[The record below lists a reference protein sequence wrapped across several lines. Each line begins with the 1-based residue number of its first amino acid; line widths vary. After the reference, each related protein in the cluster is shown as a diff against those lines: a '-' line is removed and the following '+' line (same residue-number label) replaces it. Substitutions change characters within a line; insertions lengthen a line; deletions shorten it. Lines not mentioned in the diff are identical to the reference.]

1 MMLSGILEIGRIL
14 SGSSTEDY
22 LKNKVIYKDAPSES
36 KIVRV
41 IFEPSERKIRFV
53 SEEFDKS
60 KLEKYLWVGNAK
72 GNVPQTRL
80 TSDNLMKI
88 FTQSIFNAYRQLD
101 EGELKNILNEIIETF
116 TCEKEDKRV
125 IDLSL
130 IEDLDES
137 LKETWKNVEKIG
149 KGEDITNI
157 LNEYLMKKLSIS
169 KKILSSLLFTVY
181 YKEKSLV
188 EYEEYKRMLYKEFVE
203 EAFIDTEIGVC
214 HGCGKETQ
222 ITKDF
227 SKFELKFF
235 ITDKIN
241 FASGI
246 DKEGFYKNF
255 ALCDECFTAFGTGEK
270 FLKNNLKTRFTRI
283 PYPCYIIPDFY
294 DTDTIPSSR
303 ILAERAKDTIH
314 TAESL
319 NSADKWNEY
328 REQLEERIETEA
340 FALNFVFV
348 EEQNAAVKIK
358 KLIMDVPPSRIKEI
372 IHKRNIVRE
381 KFKEL
386 FLEKEEYFR
395 VNELDF
401 DRIFY
406 LFPVRKDLPGNILE
420 IYDSMLSKK
429 PLNERKII
437 KDFLEV
443 VTIYYYDKYNGYYHT
458 KPKNENSVFWKVIDH
473 ILTSNQFIM
482 YARELNILQGG
493 GGNVNYEELDVV
505 GHDLRKYVETLE
517 LDEQKTGLFLL
528 GVLLSEVARA
538 QVNKGD
544 GKKVILEKLNYYGM
558 PQSKIKIFSNELFEK
573 LKQYKVLN
581 THTELVYALA
591 KKYLDISDKNWTLS
605 PQENVYWIKSGYA
618 YQTMKTITGS
628 RKTEEIIEEN

>member
-1 MMLSGILEIGRIL
+1 MLNGILEIGRIL
-14 SGSSTEDY
+14 SGSSIEDY
-22 LKNKVIYKDAPSES
+22 LKNKVIYKDAPSEA

-41 IFEPSERKIRFV
+41 IFEPSEKKIRLV

-80 TSDNLMKI
+80 TSDNLTKI
-88 FTQSIFNAYRQLD
+88 FTQSIFNAYQKLD

-116 TCEKEDKRV
+116 TCEKEGKRV

-137 LKETWKNVEKIG
+137 LKEKWKNVEKIG

-157 LNEYLMKKLSIS
+157 LSEYLMKKLSVS

-203 EAFIDTEIGVC
+203 EAFSDTEVGVC

-255 ALCDECFTAFGTGEK
+255 AFCDECFTAFGTGEK

-358 KLIMDVPPSRIKEI
+358 KLIMDVLPSRIKEI
-372 IHKRNIVRE
+372 IHKRNIARE

-386 FLEKEEYFR
+386 FPEKGEYFR
-395 VNELDF
+395 VSELDF

-420 IYDSMLSKK
+420 VYDSILSKK

-493 GGNVNYEELDVV
+493 GGSMNYEDLDVI
-505 GHDLRKYVETLE
+505 GTDLRKYVETLE

-528 GVLLSEVARA
+528 GVLLSEIARA
-538 QVNKGD
+538 QVSKGD

-581 THTELVYALA
+581 AHTELAYALA

-628 RKTEEIIEEN
+628 QRTTELNEEN

>member
-1 MMLSGILEIGRIL
+1 MLNGILEIGRIL
-14 SGSSTEDY
+14 SGSSIEDY
-22 LKNKVIYKDAPSES
+22 LKNKVIYKDAPSEA

-41 IFEPSERKIRFV
+41 IFEPSEKKIRLV
-53 SEEFDKS
+53 PEEFDKS

-116 TCEKEDKRV
+116 TCEKEGRRV

-137 LKETWKNVEKIG
+137 LKEKWKNVEKIG

-203 EAFIDTEIGVC
+203 EAFSDTEVGVC

-372 IHKRNIVRE
+372 IHKRNIARE

-386 FLEKEEYFR
+386 FPEKGEYFR
-395 VNELDF
+395 VSELDF

-420 IYDSMLSKK
+420 VYDSILSKK

-473 ILTSNQFIM
+473 IFTSNQFIM

-493 GGNVNYEELDVV
+493 GGSMNYEDLDVI
-505 GHDLRKYVETLE
+505 GTDLRKYVETLE

-581 THTELVYALA
+581 AHTELVYALA

-628 RKTEEIIEEN
+628 QRTTELNEEN

>member
-1 MMLSGILEIGRIL
+1 MLSGILEIGRIL
-14 SGSSTEDY
+14 SGSSIEDY
-22 LKNKVIYKDAPSES
+22 LKSKVVYKDAPDEA
-36 KIVRV
+36 KIVRIV
-41 IFEPSERKIRFV
+41 FEPSEKKIRLV
-53 SEEFDKS
+53 PEDFDKS
-60 KLEKYLWVGNAK
+60 RLEKYLWVGNAK
-72 GNVPQTRL
+72 GNIPQTRL
-80 TSDNLMKI
+80 TSDNLTKI
-88 FTQSIFNAYRQLD
+88 FTQSIFNAYQKID
-101 EGELKNILNEIIETF
+101 ESELKDTLGEIIEGF
-116 TCEKEDKRV
+116 SCVKEDKKV

-130 IEDLDES
+130 IEDLDDN
-137 LKETWKNVEKIG
+137 LKEKWRNIEKIG
-149 KGEDITNI
+149 KGEEITNI
-157 LNEYLMKKLSIS
+157 LNEYLKEKLSVSKKL
-169 KKILSSLLFTVY
+169 LTSLLFTVY
-181 YKEKSLV
+181 YKDKSLV

-203 EAFIDTEIGVC
+203 EAFSETETGIC
-214 HGCGKETQ
+214 HGCGKETKV
-222 ITKDF
+222 TKDF

-246 DKEGFYKNF
+246 DKEGFYRNF
-255 ALCDECFTAFGTGEK
+255 ALCDECFTAFGSGEK
-270 FLKNNLKTRFTRI
+270 FLKNNLRMKIIFDS
-283 PYPCYIIPDFY
+283 YFCYIIPNFY
-294 DTDTIPSSR
+294 DSNAIPSSR
-303 ILAERAKDTIH
+303 VLAERAEDTIH

-319 NSADKWNEY
+319 NSADKWNQY

-348 EEQNAAVKIK
+348 HEKNAAVKIK
-358 KLIMDVPPSRIKEI
+358 KMIMDVPPSRIKEI
-372 IHKRNIVRE
+372 IYKRNLVRE
-381 KFKEL
+381 RFSELLSDVEDSFK
-386 FLEKEEYFR
+386 
-395 VNELDF
+395 VTELDF

-420 IYDSMLSKK
+420 IYDSILSKK
-429 PLNERKII
+429 PLSERKVIR
-437 KDFLEV
+437 DFLEV
-443 VTIYYYDKYNGYYHT
+443 VTIYYYNKYDGYYHS
-458 KPKNENSVFWKVIDH
+458 KPNNESSVFWKVIDH
-473 ILTSNQFIM
+473 MLASNQFLM

-493 GGNVNYEELDVV
+493 GDRMNYEDLDVI
-505 GHDLRKYVETLE
+505 GTDLRKYVETLE

-581 THTELVYALA
+581 AHTELVYALA

-628 RKTEEIIEEN
+628 RKTEEITEEN